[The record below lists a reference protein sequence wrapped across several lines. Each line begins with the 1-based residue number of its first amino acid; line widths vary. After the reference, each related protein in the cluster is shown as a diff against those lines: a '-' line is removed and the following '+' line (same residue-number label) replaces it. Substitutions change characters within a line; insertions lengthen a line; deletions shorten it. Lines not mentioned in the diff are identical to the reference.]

1 MPNAWQEHDKDVYER
16 LGVAGRADKAGAKP
30 FHGNG
35 WEVAWRNHPPIEL
48 VCFGLSIAVILL
60 LLHFIKYNNKLFGG
74 SISLL
79 MKDRWSQ

>member
-1 MPNAWQEHDKDVYER
+1 MTRMFMRGWEWQAGLIK
-16 LGVAGRADKAGAKP
+16 LGQS

-48 VCFGLSIAVILL
+48 VCFSLSIAVILL
-60 LLHFIKYNNKLFGG
+60 LLHFIKYNDKLFGG

-79 MKDRWSQ
+79 MGDRWPQ